1 MQQPQPASG
10 PAAQPQQSQQPQQ
23 FQQPASHTQ
32 QWAPVIEAHD
42 LVMDYTA
49 SMARA
54 QAGHGVTGVMPAGTG
69 AGYAS
74 ANPAAAGPGAIQAG
88 QPSQPA
94 QPGFAMPTMHTLAL
108 NHVNFTLREGETVA
122 VMGPSGSGKSTLLH
136 ALAGIIKP
144 TAGTVIFRGA
154 DLSRMSDAERTK
166 LRRNDFGFV
175 FQSGQLLPE
184 LPAVENIA
192 LPMMLDGMPY
202 RTATDTA
209 ILWLE
214 RMGLRALA
222 THRPGEMSG
231 GQMQRIAIARALAV
245 KPAVVFADEPTG
257 ALDQA
262 TGREVMGILMAAAR
276 DNGSAVVVVT
286 HDPNVASFCGR
297 TVMMQDGRLHQTDAN
312 PNSAPAGGGCPADAG
327 LGVVSV
333 SHGLRSWDIAH
344 PRLWGTAI
352 NENRVPWA
360 DSETI
365 TPEENLEELIM
376 LGLRLHEG
384 LDLDR
389 INRAINDAGMSS
401 TPQTLR
407 TVSVDQLAPMISEG
421 LITVSDNHRVVPT
434 RRGRLL
440 NDAVIEQ
447 FFDFVGV

>member
-1 MQQPQPASG
+1 MQQPQPAPG

-54 QAGHGVTGVMPAGTG
+54 QAGHGVTGVIPAGTG

-222 THRPGEMSG
+222 THRPGEVSSASPSPVHSPSNLPWSSPTS
-231 GQMQRIAIARALAV
+231 RPARST
-245 KPAVVFADEPTG
+245 KPP
-257 ALDQA
+257 
-262 TGREVMGILMAAAR
+262 AAR
-276 DNGSAVVVVT
+276 SWAFSWPPRGT
-286 HDPNVASFCGR
+286 
-297 TVMMQDGRLHQTDAN
+297 TVPPWSSSPTT
-312 PNSAPAGGGCPADAG
+312 PTS
-327 LGVVSV
+327 
-333 SHGLRSWDIAH
+333 LRSA
-344 PRLWGTAI
+344 A
-352 NENRVPWA
+352 VP
-360 DSETI
+360 
-365 TPEENLEELIM
+365 
-376 LGLRLHEG
+376 
-384 LDLDR
+384 
-389 INRAINDAGMSS
+389 
-401 TPQTLR
+401 
-407 TVSVDQLAPMISEG
+407 
-421 LITVSDNHRVVPT
+421 
-434 RRGRLL
+434 
-440 NDAVIEQ
+440 
-447 FFDFVGV
+447 

>member
-144 TAGTVIFRGA
+144 SAGTVIFRGA
-154 DLSRMSDAERTK
+154 DLNRMSDADRTK
-166 LRRNDFGFV
+166 LRRNAFGFV

-222 THRPGEMSG
+222 NHRPGEMSG

-257 ALDQA
+257 ALDQT
-262 TGREVMGILMAAAR
+262 TGREVMSILMAACTSQTPTSISPPLA
-276 DNGSAVVVVT
+276 GAV
-286 HDPNVASFCGR
+286 SR
-297 TVMMQDGRLHQTDAN
+297 RLTGGGPEAPSNHPQPRHTRQL
-312 PNSAPAGGGCPADAG
+312 PPAGAKPPQQEAPDEHVRPLAA
-327 LGVVSV
+327 VPP
-333 SHGLRSWDIAH
+333 
-344 PRLWGTAI
+344 PRL
-352 NENRVPWA
+352 
-360 DSETI
+360 
-365 TPEENLEELIM
+365 
-376 LGLRLHEG
+376 
-384 LDLDR
+384 
-389 INRAINDAGMSS
+389 
-401 TPQTLR
+401 
-407 TVSVDQLAPMISEG
+407 
-421 LITVSDNHRVVPT
+421 T
-434 RRGRLL
+434 R
-440 NDAVIEQ
+440 
-447 FFDFVGV
+447 

>member
-1 MQQPQPASG
+1 MNTAT
-10 PAAQPQQSQQPQQ
+10 QQ
-23 FQQPASHTQ
+23 FQQTQTAPEAVQQQDARQ
-32 QWAPVIEAHD
+32 QWSPVIEAHD
-42 LVMDYTA
+42 LIMDYTA

-69 AGYAS
+69 AAV
-74 ANPAAAGPGAIQAG
+74 PAANG
-88 QPSQPA
+88 

-108 NHVNFTLREGETVA
+108 NHVSFALGEGEAVA

-144 TAGTVIFRGA
+144 TAGTVTFRGSNLDA
-154 DLSRMSDAERTK
+154 MSDAGRTK
-166 LRRNDFGFV
+166 LRRNAFGFV

-222 THRPGEMSG
+222 NNRPGEMSG

-276 DNGSAVVVVT
+276 DNGAAVVVVT
-286 HDPNVASFCGR
+286 HDPNVAGFCGR
-297 TVMMQDGRLHQTDAN
+297 TVMMQDGRLHQPDADAN
-312 PNSAPAGGGCPADAG
+312 AAAAVGHDINAGGK
-327 LGVVSV
+327 
-333 SHGLRSWDIAH
+333 R
-344 PRLWGTAI
+344 
-352 NENRVPWA
+352 
-360 DSETI
+360 
-365 TPEENLEELIM
+365 
-376 LGLRLHEG
+376 
-384 LDLDR
+384 
-389 INRAINDAGMSS
+389 
-401 TPQTLR
+401 
-407 TVSVDQLAPMISEG
+407 
-421 LITVSDNHRVVPT
+421 
-434 RRGRLL
+434 
-440 NDAVIEQ
+440 
-447 FFDFVGV
+447 

>member
-54 QAGHGVTGVMPAGTG
+54 QAGHGVTGVVPAGAG
-69 AGYAS
+69 AGYAPAP
-74 ANPAAAGPGAIQAG
+74 ANPAAQGAAGIPGAG
-88 QPSQPA
+88 QPNQPI
-94 QPGFAMPTMHTLAL
+94 QPGFVMPTMHTLAL
-108 NHVNFTLREGETVA
+108 NHVNFVLGEGETVA

-166 LRRNDFGFV
+166 LRRNAFGFI

-286 HDPNVASFCGR
+286 HDPNVASFCSR
-297 TVMMQDGRLHQTDAN
+297 TVTMQDGQL
-312 PNSAPAGGGCPADAG
+312 GG
-327 LGVVSV
+327 V
-333 SHGLRSWDIAH
+333 R
-344 PRLWGTAI
+344 
-352 NENRVPWA
+352 
-360 DSETI
+360 
-365 TPEENLEELIM
+365 
-376 LGLRLHEG
+376 
-384 LDLDR
+384 
-389 INRAINDAGMSS
+389 
-401 TPQTLR
+401 
-407 TVSVDQLAPMISEG
+407 
-421 LITVSDNHRVVPT
+421 
-434 RRGRLL
+434 
-440 NDAVIEQ
+440 
-447 FFDFVGV
+447 

>member
-1 MQQPQPASG
+1 
-10 PAAQPQQSQQPQQ
+10 
-23 FQQPASHTQ
+23 
-32 QWAPVIEAHD
+32 
-42 LVMDYTA
+42 MDYTA

-54 QAGHGVTGVMPAGTG
+54 QAGHGVTGVVPAGAG
-69 AGYAS
+69 AGYAPAP
-74 ANPAAAGPGAIQAG
+74 ANPAAQGTAGISGAG
-88 QPSQPA
+88 QPNQPI
-94 QPGFAMPTMHTLAL
+94 QPGFVMPTMHTLAL
-108 NHVNFTLREGETVA
+108 NHVNFVLGEGETVA

-166 LRRNDFGFV
+166 LRRNAFGFV

-286 HDPNVASFCGR
+286 HDPNVASFCSR
-297 TVMMQDGRLHQTDAN
+297 TVTMQDGQL
-312 PNSAPAGGGCPADAG
+312 GG
-327 LGVVSV
+327 V
-333 SHGLRSWDIAH
+333 R
-344 PRLWGTAI
+344 
-352 NENRVPWA
+352 
-360 DSETI
+360 
-365 TPEENLEELIM
+365 
-376 LGLRLHEG
+376 
-384 LDLDR
+384 
-389 INRAINDAGMSS
+389 
-401 TPQTLR
+401 
-407 TVSVDQLAPMISEG
+407 
-421 LITVSDNHRVVPT
+421 
-434 RRGRLL
+434 
-440 NDAVIEQ
+440 
-447 FFDFVGV
+447 

>member
-312 PNSAPAGGGCPADAG
+312 PNSAPAGGGSREAG
-327 LGVVSV
+327 G
-333 SHGLRSWDIAH
+333 GGPIASI
-344 PRLWGTAI
+344 PRLVFVVIAAI
-352 NENRVPWA
+352 VGIRMDDRAFQIP
-360 DSETI
+360 
-365 TPEENLEELIM
+365 
-376 LGLRLHEG
+376 RL
-384 LDLDR
+384 
-389 INRAINDAGMSS
+389 AGK
-401 TPQTLR
+401 
-407 TVSVDQLAPMISEG
+407 I
-421 LITVSDNHRVVPT
+421 RVVPLDRAGKHDAELDRQQT
-434 RRGRLL
+434 HDHDQHDDRAVEHHLGREIQHLPL
-440 NDAVIEQ
+440 HSPAHEHGEHASDPVSYTHLTLPTNSLV
-447 FFDFVGV
+447 

>member
-1 MQQPQPASG
+1 MQQTQPAPE
-10 PAAQPQQSQQPQQ
+10 PAAQPQHSQQPQQ

-54 QAGHGVTGVMPAGTG
+54 QAGHGVTGVVPAGAG
-69 AGYAS
+69 AGYAPAP
-74 ANPAAAGPGAIQAG
+74 ANPAAQGAAGIPGAG
-88 QPSQPA
+88 QPNQPI
-94 QPGFAMPTMHTLAL
+94 QPGFVMPTMHTLAL
-108 NHVNFTLREGETVA
+108 NHVNFVLGEGETVA

-166 LRRNDFGFV
+166 LRRNAFGFV

-286 HDPNVASFCGR
+286 HDPNVASFCSR
-297 TVMMQDGRLHQTDAN
+297 TVTMQDGQL
-312 PNSAPAGGGCPADAG
+312 GG
-327 LGVVSV
+327 V
-333 SHGLRSWDIAH
+333 R
-344 PRLWGTAI
+344 
-352 NENRVPWA
+352 
-360 DSETI
+360 
-365 TPEENLEELIM
+365 
-376 LGLRLHEG
+376 
-384 LDLDR
+384 
-389 INRAINDAGMSS
+389 
-401 TPQTLR
+401 
-407 TVSVDQLAPMISEG
+407 
-421 LITVSDNHRVVPT
+421 
-434 RRGRLL
+434 
-440 NDAVIEQ
+440 
-447 FFDFVGV
+447 